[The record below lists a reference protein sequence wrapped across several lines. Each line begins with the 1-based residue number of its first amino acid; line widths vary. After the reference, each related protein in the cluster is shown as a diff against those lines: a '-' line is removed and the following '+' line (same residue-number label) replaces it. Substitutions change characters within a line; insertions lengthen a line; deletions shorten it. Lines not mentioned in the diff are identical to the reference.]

1 MSLRLREA
9 ASNFFRGP
17 HRLSLLGR
25 SPGSSSSVLARV
37 ETDYGSWCLRGWP
50 PGYEDGRLRFV
61 HRVLTHSREAGFSGV
76 PKLATTREGETLL
89 NLDGRLFDAQEWL
102 PGAPLSGEPVWDASV
117 ANVVH
122 PLRPPLLSSLARAVA
137 RFHGSTVGFDP
148 GCEDQG
154 GSVLETFARVAR
166 ETEVRREA
174 LFTGVLARPET
185 RSRDVALRWL
195 ELLPTVVALAE
206 SGLRR
211 HPADA
216 LAASTLCHGDL
227 WAPHVHFDG
236 PAFAGLVDFEGVH
249 FGSPAFDL
257 AQLILHFNGWS
268 SRDAVLR
275 AYKSIRPLRAG
286 DVSVLPILAA
296 VDLASEGIWSL
307 GLLYGGR
314 GHLAPIES
322 RAHEANLDALL
333 GSLEMIIL
341 STEGGLNEPL

>member
-9 ASNFFRGP
+9 ASDFFRGP
-17 HRLSLLGR
+17 HRLSSLGR
-25 SPGSSSSVLARV
+25 SPGSSGSVLARV
-37 ETDYGSWCLRGWP
+37 EAEDGSWYLRGWP
-50 PGYEDGRLRFV
+50 PGHEEGRLRFV
-61 HRVLTHSREAGFSGV
+61 HRALTHSREGGFSGV

-102 PGAPLSGEPVWDASV
+102 PGEPLSGEPVWDASV
-117 ANVVH
+117 PNVVH
-122 PLRPPLLSSLARAVA
+122 PLRPPLLSSLVRAVA

-148 GCEDQG
+148 GREDQG
-154 GSVLETFARVAR
+154 GSVLETFAGVGR

-174 LFTGVLARPET
+174 LLTEVLARPET

-206 SGLRR
+206 SGLRL

-236 PAFAGLVDFEGVH
+236 PVFAGLADFEGLH

-275 AYKSIRPLRAG
+275 AYESIRPLETG

-296 VDLASEGIWSL
+296 MDLASEGIWSL
-307 GLLYGGR
+307 GRLYDGR
-314 GHLAPIES
+314 DHLAPIES

-333 GSLEMIIL
+333 GSLEMIIP
-341 STEGGLNEPL
+341 SIEGELNDPL